1 MESMCPVSSHGIKCL
16 PESFLPTPEYFS
28 VLCCLVEHFF
38 SLSPS
43 LPILLSVDV
52 ISTMTNCKL
61 GRKGFIS
68 NYSSQSQSS
77 LLEAEAGTQAETE
90 AKIVEEC

>member
-1 MESMCPVSSHGIKCL
+1 
-16 PESFLPTPEYFS
+16 
-28 VLCCLVEHFF
+28 
-38 SLSPS
+38 
-43 LPILLSVDV
+43 
-52 ISTMTNCKL
+52 MTNCKL